1 MGFVSLPSDQLS
13 SAVIGACFEV
23 ARVLKSGFLEKV
35 YEKALELELTA
46 RGVRVERQVPL
57 TVYYKGNAAGN
68 YYADLVVEGALV
80 VELKCVGAITHE
92 HVAQSLNYLRASG
105 LGVCLLVNFERS
117 RVEWRRV
124 VAGKVKGVTD
134 RHEFDTDDLG

>member
-1 MGFVSLPSDQLS
+1 M
-13 SAVIGACFEV
+13 
-23 ARVLKSGFLEKV
+23 
-35 YEKALELELTA
+35 
-46 RGVRVERQVPL
+46 
-57 TVYYKGNAAGN
+57 
-68 YYADLVVEGALV
+68 VEGELV

-105 LGVCLLVNFERS
+105 LGVCLVVNFERS

-134 RHEFDTDDLG
+134 LHGFGMDVFGMA

>member
-1 MGFVSLPSDQLS
+1 MSLVELPSDSVS

-23 ARVLKSGFLEKV
+23 AKVLGTGFLEKV
-35 YEKALELELTA
+35 YEKALALELRA
-46 RGVRVERQVPL
+46 RGLRVESQVPL
-57 TVYYKGNAAGN
+57 TVYYKGEPAGN
-68 YYADLVVEGALV
+68 YFADLVVEGELV

-105 LGVCLLVNFERS
+105 LGVCLVVNFERS

-124 VAGKVKGVTD
+124 VSNFGYE
-134 RHEFDTDDLG
+134 RP